1 MTKPKPGEL
10 PWSTMKVP
18 FVMSIDDIYDP
29 MLLGE
34 LELRVTS
41 LISKTTMAA
50 EEVAGAAA
58 ARAPRMGYLRREGL
72 MGQGISE
79 A

>member
-1 MTKPKPGEL
+1 
-10 PWSTMKVP
+10 
-18 FVMSIDDIYDP
+18 
-29 MLLGE
+29 
-34 LELRVTS
+34 
-41 LISKTTMAA
+41 MAA